1 MKKEEEN
8 AIDRLLGVR
17 KKPAPKGKDGKAAY
31 EAFDAKDRSKYLQIR
46 TAQGIHRA
54 PSYSYLLDVIS
65 DGEKGAEIALL
76 FSFMEVKIT
85 GRNLQT
91 IAHALIKRECAFIQE
106 FDYSQFNPPEPA
118 EPFIEGIEIVAK
130 D

>member
-1 MKKEEEN
+1 MKDDET

-17 KKPAPKGKDGKAAY
+17 KKPAAKGKDGKAAY

-46 TAQGIHRA
+46 TAQGVHRA

-65 DGEKGAEIALL
+65 DGDKGAEIALL
-76 FSFMEVKIT
+76 FSFMEVRIT

-106 FDYSQFNPPEPA
+106 FDSSQFNPPSPT
-118 EPFIEGIEIVAK
+118 EPFIETLEIAAR